1 MGQVQPADPLIFPGR
16 TAGNYP
22 KREHTMS
29 ETTPV
34 PTDAT
39 PKPTPP
45 AQGDEGEQ
53 TPTVEIDWK
62 TKAREWERRAKDNK
76 TAADELA
83 TIKESQKS
91 EAEKATERLAVAERK
106 VAEAEARV
114 LRRDVA
120 IEYKLTKGDAAIMD
134 TITGED
140 DALRALAVRLGG
152 QAADD
157 NLHGNRVPREGT
169 TNSQSGGGDDLE
181 VVRNLFAG

>member
-1 MGQVQPADPLIFPGR
+1 
-16 TAGNYP
+16 
-22 KREHTMS
+22 MS

-39 PKPTPP
+39 PKPAPP

-53 TPTVEIDWK
+53 TPPVEIDWK

-83 TIKESQKS
+83 TIKESQKT
-91 EAEKATERLAVAERK
+91 EAEKATERLASAERK

-134 TITGED
+134 TLTGED
-140 DALRALAVRLGG
+140 DAMRALAVRLGG
-152 QAADD
+152 QAADEKK
-157 NLHGNRVPREGT
+157 HGNHVPREGATST
-169 TNSQSGGGDDLE
+169 TVEGE
-181 VVRNLFAG
+181 AVETVRELFAG